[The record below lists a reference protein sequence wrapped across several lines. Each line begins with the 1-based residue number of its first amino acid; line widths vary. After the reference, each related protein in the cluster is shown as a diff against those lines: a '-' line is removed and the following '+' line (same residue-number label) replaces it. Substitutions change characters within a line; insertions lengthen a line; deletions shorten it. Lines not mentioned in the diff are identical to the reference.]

1 MPDGATLNLIFVL
14 LTATRVL
21 GMALGACVS
30 PALRPLQA
38 SGERSL
44 RRAAAAAPA
53 SMR

>member
-14 LTATRVL
+14 LTATPVL

-30 PALRPLQA
+30 PAWRPLQA
-38 SGERSL
+38 SGERL